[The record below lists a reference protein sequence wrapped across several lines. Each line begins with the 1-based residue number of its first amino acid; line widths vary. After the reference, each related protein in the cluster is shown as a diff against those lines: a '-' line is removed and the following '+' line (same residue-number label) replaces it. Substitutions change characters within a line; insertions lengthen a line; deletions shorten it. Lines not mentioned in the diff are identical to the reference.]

1 MSRKTDLRVIK
12 TQNAIHEAFL
22 KLMNT
27 KGLSAMTVQDIL
39 DEALINRK
47 TFYTYYRS
55 KYDLAEQTAAEFLQR
70 FDAILAERFP
80 DGDFARSGTFPAEE
94 IYSELLRY
102 KNEFL
107 AVLDIRTDRINVQKE
122 LERRLQ
128 KVYRDLAGRCG
139 APGDRELQSYLFSS
153 LVLTSYRHIMAEDR
167 TYETHQLLNE
177 FQQISKVIAETA
189 AS

>member
-80 DGDFARSGTFPAEE
+80 DGDFARSGAFPAEE

-122 LERRLQ
+122 LEGRLQ
-128 KVYRDLAGRCG
+128 KVYRGLAGRCG